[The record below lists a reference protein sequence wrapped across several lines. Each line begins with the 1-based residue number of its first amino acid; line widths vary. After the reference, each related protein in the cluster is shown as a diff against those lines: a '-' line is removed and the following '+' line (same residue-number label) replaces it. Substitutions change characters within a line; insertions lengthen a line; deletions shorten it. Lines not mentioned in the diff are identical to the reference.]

1 LPTEQKLFQSLKV
14 TRYNTFLQS
23 IKAHDLVLSIC
34 YIPFSMSSQLF
45 LTIFLHC
52 SLSCDVL
59 FQWVTPGILRS
70 VVTASSHFSSVF
82 PSSSFLLLLP
92 VALSSHVS
100 VLALYQHDPATL
112 FCTILMCMY
121 RSFIAL
127 FVFLLHPPSS
137 VLVPLNIFLSSFL
150 SHVSSFISLFFVN
163 TQVSHPYTTAGL
175 TTVLYILI
183 FAGLEISLDV
193 SILFSEPIALLP
205 LLILLSI
212 TSSSSLSYETVAPR
226 YSKRLTLSKL

>member
-14 TRYNTFLQS
+14 TRYNTFLQA

-59 FQWVTPGILRS
+59 FQWVTVTPGILRS

-100 VLALYQHDPATL
+100 ALALYQHDPATL

-121 RSFIAL
+121 SCFISL
-127 FVFLLHPPSS
+127 CVFVLCPPSS
-137 VLVPLNIFLSSFL
+137 VLVPLNIFLSIFL
-150 SHVSSFISLFFVN
+150 SHACSLTSLFFVN

-193 SILFSEPIALLP
+193 SILFTGAHCLASFAHSLIYHQALLRYRTR
-205 LLILLSI
+205 LLLLGTRS
-212 TSSSSLSYETVAPR
+212 V
-226 YSKRLTLSKL
+226 